1 MLPANQIAGFLNF
14 NILKIIGSIKLI
26 FVHAGTCLLK
36 LQVDDVILGGCGQA
50 CLKRLLKISGCPFSC
65 NLFFSFFNS
74 FFSFSLLIHLLACRG
89 KKSKILEKNSGE
101 GQIFFWFCRKAL
113 WYEFWG
119 EEKLHNAVSKITN
132 LISFKMFDMC

>member
-1 MLPANQIAGFLNF
+1 MLPVNQIAGFLNF
-14 NILKIIGSIKLI
+14 NISKIIGSIKLI

-50 CLKRLLKISGCPFSC
+50 CLKRLLKISGGPFSC

-74 FFSFSLLIHLLACRG
+74 FFSFSLLIHLLDCRG

-101 GQIFFWFCRKAL
+101 SQIFFDFVGGLC
-113 WYEFWG
+113 G
-119 EEKLHNAVSKITN
+119 M
-132 LISFKMFDMC
+132 SFEGKKNCTVQYQK